1 MDYSG
6 FGIIAI
12 KAIQEQQ
19 TEIEVLK
26 KKNAELEARLLKL
39 EKLLSKD

>member
-6 FGIIAI
+6 FGIISI